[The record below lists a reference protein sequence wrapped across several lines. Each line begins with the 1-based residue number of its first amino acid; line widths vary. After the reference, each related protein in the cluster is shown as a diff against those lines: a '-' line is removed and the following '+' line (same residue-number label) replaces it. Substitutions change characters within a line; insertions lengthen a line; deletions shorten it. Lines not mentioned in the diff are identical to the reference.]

1 MELEKLF
8 KKTYAGKKVF
18 ITGHT
23 GFKGSWLTVWLQNL
37 GAIVKG
43 YSLAPDADQ
52 LLFPELEKKLK
63 CESVF
68 SDIRDK
74 KKLESEII
82 KFRPDFIFHMAA
94 QALVRYSYSFPLETF
109 ETNITGTANLLNS
122 LIKLDR
128 KCTVVI
134 VTTDKV
140 YENREWIYPYR
151 ENDELGGYDP
161 YSASKAAAEIVTR
174 SMRNSFFNIKKI
186 KDHKKAVA
194 TARAGNVI
202 GGGDYSMDR
211 IIPDIVKAIKNNE
224 MINIRNPE
232 SVRPWQHV
240 LDPLSGYLLLA
251 CRLSDDPEKFT
262 GAFNFGPAPDCNLTV
277 KELVE
282 KAVKFFGKGKIKIT
296 GKGNGPHEAGL
307 LKLDISKAVTE
318 LGWKPEW
325 DSVTAVEKTIHW
337 YKDSL
342 KKSGNSFD
350 LCMRDI
356 ESYININ

>member
-1 MELEKLF
+1 MGLDKLF
-8 KKTYAGKKVF
+8 KKTYEGKRIF

-23 GFKGSWLTVWLQNL
+23 GFKGSWLTVWLEKI
-37 GAIVKG
+37 GAVVKG
-43 YSLAPDADQ
+43 YSLAPDKEQ
-52 LLFPELEKKLK
+52 LLFPDLEKKLK
-63 CESVF
+63 CESIF

-74 KKLESEII
+74 EKLESEII
-82 KFRPDFIFHMAA
+82 KFKPDFIFHLAA
-94 QALVRYSYSFPLETF
+94 QALVRYSYSFPVETF

-186 KDHKKAVA
+186 KEHKKAVS

-202 GGGDYSMDR
+202 GGGDYSRDR
-211 IIPDIVKAIKNNE
+211 IIPDIVKAIRNNE
-224 MINIRNPE
+224 TINIRNPE

-240 LDPLSGYLLLA
+240 LDPLSGYLLLGSK
-251 CRLSDDPEKFT
+251 LSESPERYT
-262 GAFNFGPAPDCNLTV
+262 GAFNFGPTPESNLTV
-277 KELVE
+277 RELAE
-282 KAVKFFGKGKIKIT
+282 RAVKFFGKGKLKIS
-296 GKGNGPHEAGL
+296 GKKNGPHEAGL
-307 LKLDISKAVTE
+307 LKLDISKANTE
-318 LGWKPEW
+318 LGWKPVW
-325 DSVTAVEKTIHW
+325 DSVTAVEKTIRW
-337 YKDSL
+337 YKDSM
-342 KKSGNSFD
+342 KKPGKSFE

-356 ESYININ
+356 ESYK